1 MLLLAP
7 YGRSATINILER
19 QRAQTQEGQE
29 ELSEGILVPKK
40 SETEKGKRREL
51 YRGMKLK

>member
-7 YGRSATINILER
+7 YGRSAAINILER
-19 QRAQTQEGQE
+19 QRVQTQGQE

-40 SETEKGKRREL
+40 SETGKDKRREL
-51 YRGMKLK
+51 YRGMK

>member
-19 QRAQTQEGQE
+19 QGAQTQEGQE

-51 YRGMKLK
+51 YRGMK